1 MNIDPLGM
9 TVIEWTDRMALP
21 VSGTGTTIERL
32 DDPNEWQDWAA
43 ELLDTPNLEGQNAP
57 NPYQFDDWREWAMRF
72 NQVVDLPG

>member
-1 MNIDPLGM
+1 MNIDPRGM

-21 VSGTGTTIERL
+21 LDSMVIPERL
-32 DDPNEWQDWAA
+32 DDPKQWREWATNI
-43 ELLDTPNLEGQNAP
+43 LDTPNFEGQNAP